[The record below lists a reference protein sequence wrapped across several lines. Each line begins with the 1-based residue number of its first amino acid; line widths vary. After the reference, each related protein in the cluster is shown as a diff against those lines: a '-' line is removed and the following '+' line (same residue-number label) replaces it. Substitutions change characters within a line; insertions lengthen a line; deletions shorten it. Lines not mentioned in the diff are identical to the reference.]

1 MKKAAYEKPA
11 VQKINLTST
20 ERITASDCNTQMAVV
35 VGSILSNNPGGDVTG
50 ISESTTTFFDSGAS

>member
-20 ERITASDCNTQMAVV
+20 ERITSCSTQMTAT
-35 VGSILSNNPGGDVTG
+35 VGSVLRNNPGGDVIG
-50 ISESTTTFFDSGAS
+50 MRENMTTFDGLGDS